1 MSYRL
6 FEVFGI
12 ELEYMVVSRDQ
23 LQVKPIVDEL
33 FLKKNGE
40 ITSDIPN
47 GKIEWSNELV
57 AHVVELKTNGPTP
70 NLEEL
75 PELFLQNIQEINQIL
90 EGLNAQLLPSAAHP
104 IMNPLLETQL
114 WKHHYSKIYAL
125 YNRIFDCKGHGWS
138 NVQSMHINLPFFDDE
153 EFEKLHAAVRILLPV
168 IPGLAASSPIIEK
181 EFTGYK
187 DSRMNFYKTNQK
199 EIPQMTGKVIPEQ
212 VFSKKEYRETI
223 FEPINKAIK
232 PFDTENLLDQ
242 HFLNS
247 RGAIARFDRNAIEIR
262 VIDIQENPAADIAIA
277 ALIIAALRLLVSEE
291 LVSLEDQKT
300 WTEEELF
307 SIFDEV
313 IKNAENTLIE
323 NKRYLAI
330 FDLEKPSDVKTIWKT
345 LYEKVKHQLAEDQ
358 QKHIEFILQNGSLST
373 RILKSLR
380 NDFSEAHILKTYRKL
395 GVCLQNNRMFRP

>member
-104 IMNPLLETQL
+104 MMNPLLETQL

-199 EIPQMTGKVIPEQ
+199 EIPQMTGKVIPEP

-223 FEPINKAIK
+223 FESINKAIK

-300 WTEEELF
+300 WTEEGLF

-330 FDLEKPSDVKTIWKT
+330 FDLEKPSDVKTIWKA
-345 LYEKVKHQLAEDQ
+345 LYEKVQQQLAEDQ

-380 NDFSEAHILKTYRKL
+380 NDFSEAHILKTYRK
-395 GVCLQNNRMFRP
+395 